1 MKRIILCLAMMAPVA
16 LFAQKAQKAPAT
28 TQAQD
33 KPMSNMESTRVQVK
47 AELANRVEELN
58 ATLSRNNSENAQKV
72 MHDIMAS
79 MQRYIGMEQ
88 INMEAG
94 TEAATKKKVEK
105 LNAVY
110 SDLKMM
116 SVEPAQNQKGI
127 QQKVDEFISLI

>member
-94 TEAATKKKVEK
+94 TEAATKRKVEK